1 MSVKHT
7 PPGKRIVFSTPNW
20 LWGGQREEI
29 IAYCV
34 RPWKIHHSS
43 KARIARLASE
53 YEQIKLALW
62 VWPYGER
69 VCSRSKHHWWVTGRR
84 NKEINLWWWGGGSP
98 PPDKKWRII
107 ECPHLAL
114 GGLSIVRLAPGDP
127 EAPRYR
133 GALVTL
139 RNQRVSSRGL
149 WDGGCCWHWV
159 EHIMQSLIFLIISS

>member
-20 LWGGQREEI
+20 LWGGQSEEI
-29 IAYCV
+29 TAYCAS
-34 RPWKIHHSS
+34 PWKIHDSS
-43 KARIARLASE
+43 KASIARLASE
-53 YEQIKLALW
+53 YEQIKLALG

-84 NKEINLWWWGGGSP
+84 NKEIWGGGAP
-98 PPDKKWRII
+98 PEKKWRII

-114 GGLSIVRLAPGDP
+114 SGLLSTVRSATLLKARFWDP
-127 EAPRYR
+127 EAPRNR

-149 WDGGCCWHWV
+149 
-159 EHIMQSLIFLIISS
+159 

>member
-7 PPGKRIVFSTPNW
+7 PPGKWVVFSTPNW

-34 RPWKIHHSS
+34 SPWKIHHSS
-43 KARIARLASE
+43 KASIAWLASE

-69 VCSRSKHHWWVTGRR
+69 VCSHSKHHWWVTGRR
-84 NKEINLWWWGGGSP
+84 NKEIWGVGGSG
-98 PPDKKWRII
+98 KKKPTSRQ
-107 ECPHLAL
+107 EMKNYRMSPFGL
-114 GGLSIVRLAPGDP
+114 GWAFHCKIGTHAKRKIWAP
-127 EAPRYR
+127 EAPRNR

-149 WDGGCCWHWV
+149 
-159 EHIMQSLIFLIISS
+159 